1 MDAGELLLGVGRFL
15 LATTLLLLL
24 TIPTAFIVIQLEL
37 KVIAQ
42 MQLRFGPNRIGPWGM
57 FQSTIHGFKVLAKE
71 DTTPDQADRPTFTM
85 APWMVYMA
93 AAMSMLVIPFAPG
106 LVAVDSS
113 ISVVYFFAVLGL
125 SVVGLLV
132 AGWASYNKYSLL
144 GGLRSAAQMVSYE
157 IPLTLSVVGLVVLTG
172 SLSFTEMIEWQRVNG
187 WGIVWQ
193 WWIFPIFFIAAWA
206 EINRTPFDM
215 IEADS
220 EIVAGFATEY
230 SGMRFGFFF
239 FAEYVALFI
248 MSAIMVTLFFGGWLI
263 PFVELPDG
271 ILGTLLGV
279 IAFFLKTYFFVFVA
293 VWMRTTLPRVRVDQ
307 LMGMAWK
314 WLLPLALVNLFLT
327 AAIVL
332 IFNLQPVGGA

>member
-1 MDAGELLLGVGRFL
+1 MDWNVVLAVGRFV

-24 TIPTAFIVIQLEL
+24 TVPTAFVVIQIEL
-37 KVIAQ
+37 KVIAG
-42 MQLRFGPNRIGPWGM
+42 MQLRYGPNRVGPWGL

-71 DTTPDQADRPTFTM
+71 DTVPDQADRVSFTI

-106 LVAVDSS
+106 AIAADFN
-113 ISVVYFFAVLGL
+113 IGVVYFFAVLGL

-157 IPLTLSVVGLVVLTG
+157 IPLTLSVVGIVILTG
-172 SLSFTEMIEWQRVNG
+172 SLSFSAIIAHQLAHGWNLFWQLPLG
-187 WGIVWQ
+187 
-193 WWIFPIFFIAAWA
+193 FPVFYIASLA

-215 IEADS
+215 VEADS
-220 EIVAGFATEY
+220 ELVAGPFTEY

-239 FAEYVALFI
+239 FAEYVALFV
-248 MSAIMVTLFFGGWLI
+248 MSAVMVALFFGGWLAPW
-263 PFVELPDG
+263 PFPAQLDG
-271 ILGTLLGV
+271 FAGTLYG
-279 IAFFLKTYFFVFVA
+279 IFWFFLKSYVFVFIA
-293 VWMRTTLPRVRVDQ
+293 VWLRTTLPRVRVDQ

-314 WLLPLALVNLFLT
+314 VLLPLSLVNLFLT
-327 AAIVL
+327 AIAVVV
-332 IFNLQPVGGA
+332 FNL

>member
-1 MDAGELLLGVGRFL
+1 MDWELLLGLGRFV

-24 TIPTAFIVIQLEL
+24 TVPTAFVIIQMEL
-37 KVIAQ
+37 KVIAG
-42 MQLRFGPNRIGPWGM
+42 MNLRIGPNRIGPSGL

-71 DTTPDQADRPTFTM
+71 DTVPDQADRGTFTL

-106 LVAVDSS
+106 AVAADFN
-113 ISVVYFFAVLGL
+113 IGIVYFFAVLGL

-157 IPLTLSVVGLVVLTG
+157 IPLTLSIVGAVVLAGT
-172 SLSFTEMIEWQRVNG
+172 LSFSELIAWQLEHG
-187 WGIVWQ
+187 WLLFWQ
-193 WWIFPIFFIAAWA
+193 PLGLAIFYVASLA

-215 IEADS
+215 VEADS
-220 EIVAGFATEY
+220 ELVAGPFTEY

-248 MSAIMVTLFFGGWLI
+248 MSGILITLFFGGWLA
-263 PFVELPDG
+263 PWPLPAQLG
-271 ILGTLLGV
+271 GFAGTLYG
-279 IAFFLKTYFFVFVA
+279 IFWFFLKTYLFVA
-293 VWMRTTLPRVRVDQ
+293 VAVWLRGTLPRVRVDQ
-307 LMGMAWK
+307 LMGVAWK
-314 WLLPLALVNLFLT
+314 VLLPLALVNLILT
-327 AAIVL
+327 AVAVVVFDIQG
-332 IFNLQPVGGA
+332 I

>member
-1 MDAGELLLGVGRFL
+1 MDWELLLGIGRFV

-24 TIPTAFIVIQLEL
+24 TVPTAFIIIQMEM
-37 KVIAQ
+37 KIIAQ
-42 MQLRFGPNRIGPWGM
+42 MNLRFGPNRIGPRGI

-71 DTTPDQADRPTFTM
+71 DTIPDQADRGTFTL

-106 LVAVDSS
+106 AIAADFN
-113 ISVVYFFAVLGL
+113 IGIVYFFAVLGL

-157 IPLTLSVVGLVVLTG
+157 IPLTLSVVGAVVLAGT
-172 SLSFTEMIEWQRVNG
+172 LSFSELIAWQREN
-187 WGIVWQ
+187 VWLFVAQ
-193 WWIFPIFFIAAWA
+193 PVGVVIFYIASLA

-220 EIVAGFATEY
+220 ELVAGPFTEY

-248 MSAIMVTLFFGGWLI
+248 MSGILISLFFGGWLAPW
-263 PFVELPDG
+263 PFPAQLDGFAGTLWG
-271 ILGTLLGV
+271 ILW
-279 IAFFLKTYFFVFVA
+279 FFLKTYIFVFVA
-293 VWMRTTLPRVRVDQ
+293 VWLRATLPRIRVDQ
-307 LMGMAWK
+307 LMGVAWK
-314 WLLPLALVNLFLT
+314 VMLPLALVNLFVT
-327 AAIVL
+327 AIVVVVL
-332 IFNLQPVGGA
+332 DL

>member
-1 MDAGELLLGVGRFL
+1 MDWELLLGIGRFI

-24 TIPTAFIVIQLEL
+24 TVPTAFVIIQMEM
-37 KVIAQ
+37 KIIAQ
-42 MQLRFGPNRIGPWGM
+42 LALRFGPNRIGPRGM

-71 DTTPDQADRPTFTM
+71 DTVPDQADRSTFTL

-106 LVAVDSS
+106 AIASDMN
-113 ISVVYFFAVLGL
+113 IGIVYFFAVLGL

-157 IPLTLSVVGLVVLTG
+157 IPLTLSIVGAVVLAGT
-172 SLSFTEMIEWQRVNG
+172 LSFSELITWQLEHG
-187 WGIVWQ
+187 WLLIWQ
-193 WWIFPIFFIAAWA
+193 PVGVVIFYIASLA

-215 IEADS
+215 VEADS
-220 EIVAGFATEY
+220 ELVAGPFTEY

-248 MSAIMVTLFFGGWLI
+248 MSGILISLFFGGYLAPW
-263 PFVELPDG
+263 PFPAQLDG
-271 ILGTLLGV
+271 FWGTLYG
-279 IAFFLKTYFFVFVA
+279 AFWFFLKTYLFVTIA
-293 VWMRTTLPRVRVDQ
+293 VWLRGTLPRVRVDQ

-314 WLLPLALVNLFLT
+314 VLLPLALVNLFIT
-327 AAIVL
+327 AIAVVVFDL
-332 IFNLQPVGGA
+332 